1 MRYLGLGQSPKLC
14 PHQPFS
20 TRQRSELADFSK
32 TFAAPLINRSL
43 DFKSLP
49 LAGDRRRVDTGRE
62 EDGAIHRLDRMPFPG
77 VNRFVAEDRF
87 GLDCRSEIGGVD
99 CARAKGRRKF
109 EFAAD
114 FLLSESLN
122 LRVHSAQ
129 RIGLG
134 RSFLDSF
141 GIGLILTARALSPVE
156 LAIANWKGFVA
167 ARQSW
172 RRLTELLILLPAR
185 EEPMALAAPSAEV
198 LVEAVSLAPPGGR
211 TFVVRDVSFALKAG
225 NGLGIIGPSAAG
237 KSSLARGLV
246 GVWAPVQGTIR
257 LDGAALDQ
265 WSGEDLGRHIGYLPQ
280 DVELFDGTVA
290 ENIARFHAQADPMAI
305 IAAAKQAGVNDLIL
319 RLPQGYE
326 TRIGEGG
333 MALSAGQRQ
342 RIALARALY
351 GDPFLIV
358 LDEPNSN
365 LDHEGEEAL
374 TKAILGVRTRGG
386 IVIVVSHR
394 ATALASVDLI
404 LLMREGKTQAFGPR
418 DEVMA
423 KIVRRSAAPVAPA
436 TPLRVVAESGQA
448 S

>member
-1 MRYLGLGQSPKLC
+1 MGSYNSEYMASQRRATDVAGGLGALSKVLRLALQSAVLGLGGYLAI
-14 PHQPFS
+14 
-20 TRQRSELADFSK
+20 RQEA
-32 TFAAPLINRSL
+32 T
-43 DFKSLP
+43 
-49 LAGDRRRVDTGRE
+49 AGIII
-62 EDGAIHRLDRMPFPG
+62 A
-77 VNRFVAEDRF
+77 
-87 GLDCRSEIGGVD
+87 S
-99 CARAKGRRKF
+99 
-109 EFAAD
+109 
-114 FLLSESLN
+114 S
-122 LRVHSAQ
+122 
-129 RIGLG
+129 
-134 RSFLDSF
+134 
-141 GIGLILTARALSPVE
+141 ILTARALAPVE

-172 RRLTELLILLPAR
+172 RRLTELLTLLPAR
-185 EEPMALAAPSAEV
+185 EEPMALAAPSAEL
-198 LVEAVSLAPPGGR
+198 LVEAVSLAAPGGR

-237 KSSLARGLV
+237 KSSLVRGLV
-246 GVWAPVQGTIR
+246 GVWAPVQGAIR

-265 WSGEDLGRHIGYLPQ
+265 WSCEDLGRHIGYLPQ

-290 ENIARFHAQADPMAI
+290 ENIARFHAQADPTVI

-342 RIALARALY
+342 RLALARALY

-374 TKAILGVRTRGG
+374 TKAISGVRTRGG

-404 LLMREGKTQAFGPR
+404 LVMKEGKTQAFGPR

-423 KIVRRSAAPVAPA
+423 KIIRRPAPVAPA